1 MQNLLSPN
9 FRRSVLGT
17 DSAETARQNIST
29 LAGEAD
35 ENSLLD
41 AQWYII
47 TKTLNRLLGES
58 ELYEQLVKELARAL
72 NQDPLQAAGHEET
85 SEEEFPLPGL
95 VYRSAAMREL
105 AQRIHKTRNSK
116 LPVLITG
123 EPGTGKEG
131 IARAIHLLSDRQS
144 GPFIAFNCTIVTKEL
159 ISSQLF
165 GHRKGSFTGADANYL
180 GSIRVAQGGT
190 LFLDEIGDLPL
201 ELQPK
206 LLRFLQEGEVH
217 PLGENK
223 PVKVDVRVLAA
234 TNRDLEA
241 MVQQGLFR
249 EDLYYRINILRFHLP
264 PLRERREEIP
274 PLAFHLLERFSAEAH
289 KTGLTFTPEAL
300 ARITTAEWPGNIRQL
315 ANEIQRA
322 IALVTDEEA
331 IYPQH
336 LWPMNASETKRN
348 GKRDWLDEILQ
359 AAPLPFAP
367 PTAPT
372 ITEPAELPPHTGR
385 PAIPGRT
392 LAQEVD
398 ELEREIITQTLER
411 VNYNLSQTARELG
424 LTRRGLSLKM
434 GRLRIDPKALKK
446 ARVPGAE
453 LA

>member
-1 MQNLLSPN
+1 MQNLLSPD

-17 DSAETARQNIST
+17 DPADAKRQGPQLSP

-35 ENSLLD
+35 EHSLLD

-47 TKTLNRLLGES
+47 TKTLNQLLGES
-58 ELYEQLVKELARAL
+58 ELYERLVKELARVL
-72 NQDPLQAAGHEET
+72 NQDPQQAAGHEET
-85 SEEEFPLPGL
+85 GEEEFPLPGL
-95 VYRSAAMREL
+95 VYRNAVMRDL
-105 AQRIHKTRNSK
+105 AKRIHKTRHSK

-123 EPGTGKEG
+123 EPGTGKDG
-131 IARAIHLLSDRQS
+131 IARAIHFLSDRQT
-144 GPFIAFNCTIVTKEL
+144 GPFVAFNCTIVTKDL

-217 PLGENK
+217 PLGETN
-223 PVKVDVRVLAA
+223 PVKVDVRVLTA

-274 PLAFHLLERFSAEAH
+274 PLAFHLLDRFSQEAH

-336 LWPMNASETKRN
+336 LWPMTAGETKRN

-359 AAPLPFAP
+359 AAPTASVISEP
-367 PTAPT
+367 PERPQHVR
-372 ITEPAELPPHTGR
+372 PPSSEKQ
-385 PAIPGRT
+385 T

-398 ELEREIITQTLER
+398 GLEREIITETLGR
-411 VNYNLSQTARELG
+411 LNFNLSQTAKELG

-446 ARVPGAE
+446 AKAQAAE

>member
-1 MQNLLSPN
+1 MQNLLPPDS
-9 FRRSVLGT
+9 RRSLAGT
-17 DSAETARQNIST
+17 DAPETRIQTISPS
-29 LAGEAD
+29 
-35 ENSLLD
+35 SLLANPD
-41 AQWYII
+41 ELGLLEAQWYII
-47 TKTLNRLLGES
+47 TKTLDRVLGNT
-58 ELYEQLVKELARAL
+58 ELYDKLLKELARAL
-72 NQDPLQAAGHEET
+72 NQDPQRAAGKEDSGED
-85 SEEEFPLPGL
+85 EFPLPGL
-95 VYRSAAMREL
+95 IYRSSAMREL
-105 AQRIHKTRNSK
+105 AKRIHKTRNSI

-131 IARAIHLLSDRQS
+131 IARAIHLLSERHNS
-144 GPFIAFNCTIVTKEL
+144 PFVAFNCTIVTKEL

-217 PLGENK
+217 PLGETK
-223 PVKVDVRVLAA
+223 PVKVDVRVVAA

-274 PLAFHLLERFSAEAH
+274 PLAFYLLDRFSREAH

-300 ARITTAEWPGNIRQL
+300 ARIAAAEWPGNVRQV

-322 IALVTDEEA
+322 IALVADEEA
-331 IYPQH
+331 IYPHH
-336 LWPMNASETKRN
+336 LWPLTAGENRRG

-359 AAPLPFAP
+359 AT
-367 PTAPT
+367 PTAM
-372 ITEPAELPPHTGR
+372 TEPQSSGR
-385 PAIPGRT
+385 QRSQSTLTKGKT

-398 ELEREIITQTLER
+398 GLEREIILETLGQLKF
-411 VNYNLSQTARELG
+411 NLSQTARQLG
-424 LTRRGLSLKM
+424 LTRRGLALKM
-434 GRLRIDPKALKK
+434 ERLRIDPKALKRAK
-446 ARVPGAE
+446 AQDAG

>member
-1 MQNLLSPN
+1 MQNLLSPD
-9 FRRSVLGT
+9 FRRAVLGT
-17 DSAETARQNIST
+17 EPADAKKPSAHVTP

-47 TKTLNRLLGES
+47 TKTLNRLLGETA
-58 ELYEQLVKELARAL
+58 LYDQLIKELARAL
-72 NQDPLQAAGHEET
+72 NQDPQQAIGREEM

-95 VYRSAAMREL
+95 VYRNATMREL
-105 AQRIHKTRNSK
+105 SKRIHKTRNSK

-131 IARAIHLLSDRQS
+131 IARAIHLLSDRHT
-144 GPFIAFNCTIVTKEL
+144 GPFVAFNCTIVTREL

-217 PLGENK
+217 PLGETK
-223 PVKVDVRVLAA
+223 PVKVDVRVLTA

-274 PLAFHLLERFSAEAH
+274 PLAFHLLERFSQEAH

-300 ARITTAEWPGNIRQL
+300 ARITTADWPGNVRQL

-336 LWPMNASETKRN
+336 LWPMTAGEPKRN
-348 GKRDWLDEILQ
+348 SKRDWLDEILQ
-359 AAPLPFAP
+359 AAPLPAP
-367 PTAPT
+367 PPP
-372 ITEPAELPPHTGR
+372 ITEAAEPPQR
-385 PAIPGRT
+385 RRSAADPKQT

-398 ELEREIITQTLER
+398 VLEHEIITETLDR
-411 VNYNLSQTARELG
+411 LNYNLSQTARELG

-434 GRLRIDPKALKK
+434 GRLRIDPKALKRAK
-446 ARVPGAE
+446 ARGAE

>member
-1 MQNLLSPN
+1 MQNILPPE
-9 FRRSVLGT
+9 FRRSIMGNDPLDTRMQTHSSSPTLVGPDELG
-17 DSAETARQNIST
+17 
-29 LAGEAD
+29 
-35 ENSLLD
+35 LLD

-47 TKTLNRLLGES
+47 TKTLERVLGKTD
-58 ELYEQLVKELARAL
+58 LYDKLVKELARAL
-72 NQDPLQAAGHEET
+72 NQDPLRAAGKED
-85 SEEEFPLPGL
+85 SGEEEYPLPDII
-95 VYRSAAMREL
+95 YRNPAMREL
-105 AQRIHKTRNSK
+105 AKRIHKTRNSI

-131 IARAIHLLSDRQS
+131 IARAIHLLSERHN
-144 GPFIAFNCTIVTKEL
+144 GPFVAFNCTIVTKEL

-217 PLGENK
+217 PLGETK

-274 PLAFHLLERFSAEAH
+274 PLAFYLLDRFSQEAH

-300 ARITTAEWPGNIRQL
+300 ARITVAEWPGNVRQV

-322 IALVTDEEA
+322 IALVADEEA
-331 IYPQH
+331 IYPHH
-336 LWPMNASETKRN
+336 LWPLMAGENRRG

-359 AAPLPFAP
+359 ATPLPTVADEPAP
-367 PTAPT
+367 PKRLRSQQSSPN
-372 ITEPAELPPHTGR
+372 GK
-385 PAIPGRT
+385 T

-398 ELEREIITQTLER
+398 GLEREIITETLGQL
-411 VNYNLSQTARELG
+411 NFNLSQTARQLG
-424 LTRRGLSLKM
+424 LTRRGLALKM
-434 GRLRIDPKALKK
+434 ERLRIDPKALKK
-446 ARVPGAE
+446 AKAQDAGLV
-453 LA
+453 